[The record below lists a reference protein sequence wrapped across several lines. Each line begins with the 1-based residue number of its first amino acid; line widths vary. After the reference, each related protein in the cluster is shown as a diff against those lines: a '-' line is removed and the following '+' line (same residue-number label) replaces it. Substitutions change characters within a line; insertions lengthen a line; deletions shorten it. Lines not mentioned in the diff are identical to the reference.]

1 MCQHV
6 MPNPTVFKAEV
17 LLNLERSNGGSGLE
31 CQSWFP
37 VLPML
42 FSEVKV
48 RSAEMIPQSNYF

>member
-1 MCQHV
+1 

-17 LLNLERSNGGSGLE
+17 LLNLEGSNGGSGLE